1 MMDGQVIR
9 GIHFHAC
16 NSRVK
21 IAVQEERRKRQ
32 EHLGDTTVSVVV
44 LGEWESENILL
55 DKIGKYVS
63 KLILNVIA

>member
-1 MMDGQVIR
+1 MMDGQGIR

-21 IAVQEERRKRQ
+21 IAAQEERRKRQ

>member
-55 DKIGKYVS
+55 DKIGIYVS
-63 KLILNVIA
+63 KLILNGIT